1 MSDHQDE
8 AYEDLKK
15 SKQSNNP
22 VRNKKTIKETKTSGN
37 SFDNMSFHPS
47 ILKHLGKKA
56 LKVLSKQFNLCISKG
71 KWVWKSSDVIFLK
84 KPGKDGYHQ
93 PGS

>member
-1 MSDHQDE
+1 MKT
-8 AYEDLKK
+8 LKNLNK
-15 SKQSNNP
+15 AINLSEI
-22 VRNKKTIKETKTSGN
+22 KKTIKETKTSGN